1 VLDALMFEE
10 RGIPGI
16 ALVTE
21 PFRQTGAAMAATWGL
36 PGFKFVETPHPIAI
50 LDDVETGDRAENLVS
65 LVLALLR
72 GEGIAGERPMTQ
84 AGTIDRKTLRDR
96 RCA

>member
-1 VLDALMFEE
+1 MFEE

-36 PGFKFVETPHPIAI
+36 PGFRFVETPHPIAI
-50 LDDVETGDRAENLVS
+50 LDDVELDDRVEDVLPR
-65 LVLALLR
+65 VLALLR
-72 GEGIAGERPMTQ
+72 GEAPPPGAR
-84 AGTIDRKTLRDR
+84 
-96 RCA
+96 

>member
-1 VLDALMFEE
+1 MFEE

-36 PGFKFVETPHPIAI
+36 PGFQFLETPHPIAI
-50 LDDVETGDRAENLVS
+50 LDDVEMDDRAENLVPR
-65 LVLALLR
+65 VLALLR
-72 GEGIAGERPMTQ
+72 GDAAPQVGREPRT
-84 AGTIDRKTLRDR
+84 R
-96 RCA
+96 